1 MKNIHYASLEI
12 HDVSYKNETEKN
24 LEKKQQNLLLILSS
38 KNPMLMYVYIYIECF

>member
-24 LEKKQQNLLLILSS
+24 LEKKTTKFIIDIIFKKSNVNVCI
-38 KNPMLMYVYIYIECF
+38 YIY